1 MVRVQ
6 APDLPLPRCAT
17 MFLMTPTV
25 LSVPGPEYENGYEAL
40 LGVTADDSRPMVRA
54 AVAFVTSSG
63 VDLVE
68 RLLSD
73 RPGLSLDLVARGA
86 PITEPSALIRLQ
98 DLGVNVLLV
107 VGPEAHRFHPK
118 LWLISAGSG
127 FHVLSGSG
135 NLTAGGLLEN
145 SEQFECLSF
154 EIGDGVTIERHVDRF
169 ERLSQD
175 AVPLAE
181 LRPTPFWSAWEGQEQ
196 IRRELADRQSELDE
210 QLAKNAG
217 SELAKAQ
224 LYEDLV
230 NLYEQ
235 TKAEVTIADKNGA
248 ERPYV
253 ATRFKQSIDIGH
265 KDGSIVTKVHGIVR
279 KPTEGFNRLAEE
291 GRFDLMVETLV
302 LDESKRYH
310 RLFSESTKERARANL
325 DSYQPQ
331 RSQRTS
337 KD

>member
-1 MVRVQ
+1 MG
-6 APDLPLPRCAT
+6 P
-17 MFLMTPTV
+17 MTPTV
-25 LSVPGPEYENGYEAL
+25 LSVPGLEYENGYEAL
-40 LGVTADDSRPMVRA
+40 LGVTASDSTLTVRA

-68 RLLSD
+68 RLLAD

-86 PITEPSALIRLQ
+86 PITEPSALIRLT
-98 DLGVNVLLV
+98 DLGVNVSLV
-107 VGPEAHRFHPK
+107 VGPGAHRFHPK
-118 LWLISAGSG
+118 LWLISVGG
-127 FHVLSGSG
+127 WFHVLSGSG

-154 EIGDGVTIERHVDRF
+154 EIGDSAMIERHVDRF
-169 ERLSQD
+169 ECLSRD
-175 AVPLAE
+175 AVPLTE
-181 LRPTPFWSAWEGQEQ
+181 LRQTPFWSAWEGQEQ
-196 IRRELADRQSELDE
+196 VRRELAERQSELDE
-210 QLAKNAG
+210 QLAKNAD

-230 NLYEQ
+230 DLYER
-235 TKAEVTIADKNGA
+235 TKVEVTIPDKSGGR
-248 ERPYV
+248 RPYV
-253 ATRFKQSIDIGH
+253 ATRFKQSIDIGR

-279 KPTEGFNRLAEE
+279 KPTEGFSHLAEA

-310 RLFSESTKERARANL
+310 RLFSESTKERARSNL

-331 RSQRTS
+331 RS
-337 KD
+337 